1 MTFVN
6 PAIAQAAEIIA
17 PEKTYIVTVDGD
29 YNDLVGTQLRAAGI
43 SIEDEFEYAFD
54 GFVVDLA
61 DYQIPFV
68 QSLQYVTAIEQ
79 DGIVSL
85 AATQSPTPSWGLDRV
100 DQREKVV
107 YGGTGSYEY
116 QSAGTGSTIY
126 IGDTGV
132 LEHVDLAGRI
142 SSSGFAGFNDEWG
155 TRDCNGHGTHVATTA
170 AGTQYG
176 IAKNAT
182 IVPIRLLNCAG
193 SGSVSGVIAALD
205 WILSPTNP
213 NPKTQA
219 VLNLSIGGGR
229 SESLNDAIERLVNS
243 GITVVVAAG
252 RSGRSPIAD
261 RGGEHLAFSDRD
273 ARANLYLA
281 TATAA
286 AGSPVARTAAA
297 DHKQIDRRHAGG
309 DRPCTRTGEW
319 NLGCAQPRGAAG
331 SRGGACGQ
339 DHQPCDRQAG
349 RQRDQA

>member
-252 RSGRSPIAD
+252 NDRTDACTKSPSSAVNAITVGAVTAIDSKSSFSNIGSCVDIFAPGIRDNGRMD
-261 RGGEHLAFSDRD
+261 LLE
-273 ARANLYLA
+273 
-281 TATAA
+281 
-286 AGSPVARTAAA
+286 
-297 DHKQIDRRHAGG
+297 
-309 DRPCTRTGEW
+309 
-319 NLGCAQPRGAAG
+319 
-331 SRGGACGQ
+331 
-339 DHQPCDRQAG
+339 
-349 RQRDQA
+349 